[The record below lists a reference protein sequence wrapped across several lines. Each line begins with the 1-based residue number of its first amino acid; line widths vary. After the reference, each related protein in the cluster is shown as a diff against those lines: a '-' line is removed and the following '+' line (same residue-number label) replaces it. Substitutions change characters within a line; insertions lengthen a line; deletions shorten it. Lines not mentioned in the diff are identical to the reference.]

1 MKKTNLYFIIVLALI
16 IGVLT
21 NCVSSGETTNKT
33 TASQKSEK
41 TEAQPFKVYDTIF
54 EATREINSKSFALLS
69 LAQYNDYN
77 KMPDYLKTVY
87 DASGV
92 YVSSFRLI
100 NTFAVC
106 WSDGRIEYTNSA
118 VGSCP
123 DEITLIE
130 KTIAYFNSQKTRGNA
145 ESIENIIERLS
156 LGLAQNIVIAAT
168 DYLNFVVA
176 VSNAEE
182 KYYDSNTKSRLSI
195 DERGNI
201 RVITREEQLNFMDA
215 YNSVKNKDYKTT
227 TNALLICSQ
236 RLLKTLNSDLLLP
249 MNPN

>member
-1 MKKTNLYFIIVLALI
+1 MKKANIGVLIVLAL

-21 NCVSSGETTNKT
+21 NCTSVAETTNRPNET
-33 TASQKSEK
+33 R
-41 TEAQPFKVYDTIF
+41 PFRVYDTVF

-77 KMPDYLKTVY
+77 KLPDYLKAVY
-87 DASGV
+87 DASEV
-92 YVSSFRLI
+92 YVSSFQI
-100 NTFAVC
+100 VNTFAVC

-123 DEITLIE
+123 DEKTIIE
-130 KTIAYFNSQKTRGNA
+130 KTTAYLNSQKTRGNA

-156 LGLAQNIVIAAT
+156 LGLAQNIVIAVT

-182 KYYDSNTKSRLSI
+182 NYYDSNTQSRLSI

-201 RVITREEQLNFMDA
+201 RIITREEQLNFMDA
-215 YNSVKNKDYKTT
+215 YNSVKSNDYKTAI
-227 TNALLICSQ
+227 NALLRCSQ
-236 RLLKTLNSDLLLP
+236 RLLNTLNSNLLLP
-249 MNPN
+249 IKLN